1 MTFFNDSTTEH
12 EQDGFI
18 SWLCG
23 NFSNSSNMYL
33 QRLSKMFV
41 DFLITPYDEY
51 PFVSNYQVESVER
64 QRYKIDVLLTL
75 TTEKYGKY
83 YVIIEDKIDSQEH
96 GEQLLKYVERLKKDK
111 EVSEDRIFVV
121 YYKTGHIVKSDGELS
136 YDNDR
141 KVWKTGTSTG
151 EYRRVL
157 GIKISTP
164 VGVNI
169 IDIERLNN
177 FLCKNKQII
186 NDCNNIIVSD
196 YVDYIKG
203 RYNQISSNTISSKS
217 PAFLWVRVF
226 DEFVCDIKNKTQFHN
241 SLRCRVI
248 SFTANDPELQI
259 TWSDGTD
266 GECCKYPVMC
276 IHSKD
281 LCLNEPFI
289 RFQNK
294 RGVKDTAISFV
305 NPVNSRNGDQ
315 IMKYRFQYGH
325 FKNNVLN
332 SITNPLSINDIH
344 KLLDE
349 ICDRY
354 CDVVSGKAN
363 KFDLIK

>member
-18 SWLCG
+18 SWLCD
-23 NFSNSSNMYL
+23 NFSNSTNMYL
-33 QRLSKMFV
+33 QRLSKLFV
-41 DFLITPYDEY
+41 DFLITPYDGY
-51 PFVSNYQVESVER
+51 PFISNYQVESVER

-96 GEQLLKYVERLKKDK
+96 GEQLLKYVEKLKKGDK
-111 EVSEDRIFVV
+111 VSEERIFVV

-136 YDNDR
+136 YDNIY
-141 KVWKTGTSTG
+141 KVWKTGTSPG
-151 EYRRVL
+151 EYYRVR
-157 GIKISTP
+157 GIRDKIS
-164 VGVNI
+164 VGLNI
-169 IDIERLNN
+169 IDIERINS
-177 FLCKNKQII
+177 FFSKNKQII

-203 RYNQISSNTISSKS
+203 RYNQICPKIITSES

-226 DEFVCDIKNKTQFHN
+226 DEFICGIKNKTKFHN
-241 SLRCRVI
+241 SLRCKVA
-248 SFTANDPELQI
+248 SFTVNDPELQI
-259 TWSDGTD
+259 TWFDETD
-266 GECCKYPVMC
+266 VECCKYPVMC

-281 LCLNEPFI
+281 LCLSEPFI

-294 RGVKDTAISFV
+294 RGAKDTAICFV
-305 NPVNSRNGDQ
+305 NPVNNRNGDQ
-315 IMKYRFQYGH
+315 IMKYGFQYGH

-363 KFDLIK
+363 KFDLMK